1 MRVLALGML
10 ELMLGVVWGLVWS
23 LYSWSLVDSG
33 FAGLSYGV
41 LVLSM
46 SLATLLGYMVCS
58 LLYYLGSYKLVMP
71 ISATLIGL
79 SYNSL
84 RSGELLELAPIMMG
98 FALGGHTVST
108 IRTSSLLSHGNPRFI
123 AYVYSMSLLGF
134 SLGSITVMSGYTL
147 NPTITLLFSLT
158 AGIAYQFIQ
167 KEVGTITV
175 KPTLSRD
182 LRVAFSSSTVF
193 IAVGLI
199 LGLAGGLSFY
209 NMDYYMIVL
218 YGVSEKDV
226 AFMLAV
232 SGLLSAIISLAPL
245 NISKGNLWRV
255 HGVLTLVQ
263 ALLLVTLILVQSLSY
278 LVVVYA
284 IRTIVAVLSDAVFDT
299 LYTRAPPLRLAD
311 LRIPLI
317 LASWE
322 LSNGLGKL
330 LGSTLVHANP
340 VIVLVLASLLATL
353 YSLVAL
359 AMKNPPTRRS
369 GKLAS
374 TATSDTH
381 PGVKLS
387 SITRGYLKPR
397 SDSQVVAPPR
407 YKV

>member
-193 IAVGLI
+193 IAVG
-199 LGLAGGLSFY
+199 
-209 NMDYYMIVL
+209 
-218 YGVSEKDV
+218 
-226 AFMLAV
+226 
-232 SGLLSAIISLAPL
+232 
-245 NISKGNLWRV
+245 
-255 HGVLTLVQ
+255 
-263 ALLLVTLILVQSLSY
+263 
-278 LVVVYA
+278 
-284 IRTIVAVLSDAVFDT
+284 
-299 LYTRAPPLRLAD
+299 
-311 LRIPLI
+311 
-317 LASWE
+317 
-322 LSNGLGKL
+322 
-330 LGSTLVHANP
+330 
-340 VIVLVLASLLATL
+340 
-353 YSLVAL
+353 
-359 AMKNPPTRRS
+359 
-369 GKLAS
+369 
-374 TATSDTH
+374 
-381 PGVKLS
+381 
-387 SITRGYLKPR
+387 
-397 SDSQVVAPPR
+397 
-407 YKV
+407 